1 MLSINIAFHVCTPQR
16 EVELVPRPQ
25 ENPESKPFILPPAKK
40 TLGSVP
46 VMTNNDTHGTEAT
59 QKHLGKE
66 RVVSQ
71 EQALGSAGA
80 YFSFSIKINIR
91 GVLFGYLI
99 LPAPLIDSLMH
110 SFSRPRPNKGVSSA
124 SWSLSVAP
132 SYSTQKNKPCKFVVW

>member
-1 MLSINIAFHVCTPQR
+1 MLSINIAFHVCTLQR

-46 VMTNNDTHGTEAT
+46 VMKTNDTNGTEAT

-66 RVVSQ
+66 RVISR
-71 EQALGSAGA
+71 EQPLGSAGA
-80 YFSFSIKINIR
+80 YFSFSIKINIT
-91 GVLFGYLI
+91 GVLFGYLT
-99 LPAPLIDSLMH
+99 LPVLLIDSLMH
-110 SFSRPRPNKGVSSA
+110 SSSRPLPNEEVSSA

-132 SYSTQKNKPCKFVVW
+132 SYSTRKNKPCKFVV

>member
-46 VMTNNDTHGTEAT
+46 VMTNNDTNGTEAT

-66 RVVSQ
+66 RVISR
-71 EQALGSAGA
+71 EQPLGSAGA
-80 YFSFSIKINIR
+80 YFSFSIKINIT
-91 GVLFGYLI
+91 GVLLATS
-99 LPAPLIDSLMH
+99 PSLF
-110 SFSRPRPNKGVSSA
+110 FS
-124 SWSLSVAP
+124 
-132 SYSTQKNKPCKFVVW
+132 STL